1 MRLFMLGLVLW
12 LTTGAAGAQTRPAP
26 CGQVITVATHE
37 QTTTRYALSVPDTTV
52 APEVPR
58 MALVLLVGGEGYL
71 KLDDQG
77 CPKALKGNSLVRSI
91 PHFHEAGFITALV
104 DAPSDHHGEDGLGGF
119 RAAAEHAKDLG
130 AVIADVRTRTQV
142 PVWVVGTSRG
152 SISAANAAARL
163 TGANAPDGAVLT
175 SALMWGTDR
184 GRKAWTAQ
192 TVFDLPLESIQ
203 IPLLV
208 LGHEHDKCMRSQPT
222 PMSRIAQ
229 RVRSTQKQ
237 VVTVTGGPGNPG
249 PVDLSACEGHSPHG
263 FIEQEAEVVAGIAR
277 FIRAG
282 KY

>member
-1 MRLFMLGLVLW
+1 MRLFMLGFVLL
-12 LTTGAAGAQTRPAP
+12 LTTAASGAQTRPAR
-26 CGQVITVATHE
+26 CGQVVTVTTHE
-37 QTTTRYALSVPDTTV
+37 QTTTRYALSVPDATV

-58 MALVLLVGGEGYL
+58 MALVLLVGGDGHL
-71 KLDDQG
+71 KLSDEG

-91 PHFHEAGFITALV
+91 PLFRDAGFITALV
-104 DAPSDHHGEDGLGGF
+104 DAPSDHQGEDGLGGF
-119 RAAAEHAKDLG
+119 RAAAEHAQDLG
-130 AVIADVRTRTQV
+130 TVIADVRARIQV

-163 TGANAPDGAVLT
+163 TGANAPDGVVLT

-192 TVFDLPLESIQ
+192 TVFDLPLESIH

-208 LGHEHDKCMRSQPT
+208 LGHEQDKCMRSQPT
-222 PMSRIAQ
+222 HMDRIAQ

-237 VVTVTGGPGNPG
+237 VVTITGGPGNPG
-249 PVDLSACEGHSPHG
+249 PVDLSACEGSSPHG
-263 FIEQEAEVVAGIAR
+263 LIEQEAEVAAGIAR